1 MKFLY
6 YHTLRVLGT
15 ETSSAYNLPRYN
27 QNAPKWELG
36 DGVHVTLSASYRNV
50 KEYVSVNE
58 NNRSNR
64 GLCEWG
70 SQPLHLA
77 GYTTCAGTTAL
88 EQELSGGP
96 LTSVATHR
104 NV

>member
-15 ETSSAYNLPRYN
+15 ETSWAYNPPRYN
-27 QNAPKWELG
+27 QNAPKWEHR

-58 NNRSNR
+58 INRSNR
-64 GLCEWG
+64 ELTPRPQDE
-70 SQPLHLA
+70 PF
-77 GYTTCAGTTAL
+77 TNGTWET
-88 EQELSGGP
+88 QR
-96 LTSVATHR
+96 R
-104 NV
+104 NA